1 MKWTRIIGF
10 LLLMPML
17 ALAQA
22 TPDKDPKSKQEKLAE
37 KSQKLKAQS
46 DSLLKKLPL
55 GLSGNAPGVGASIG
69 GKEVKPADVAGFFT
83 EKLPD
88 LGIKI
93 KEVRKREKER
103 RRKKK
108 LLHTEYEGLN
118 IVKMVTSIGSGD
130 RLTQLEFHVLKEYQQ
145 PSTYA
150 PEIHWYDTR
159 NRIVTKSALKDKEDA
174 LILHGPYKRYV
185 AGNLVEEG
193 HFHAG
198 AKDGRWEI
206 YDADFKLLDKSK
218 WRRGFP
224 AESVVSYYD
233 SAHTKIKE
241 IIPVHFGKKQGDY
254 FMFYEAGQMMVK
266 GQYDNDLPVKAWT
279 EYYQFKR
286 QRKRITQYPVRWF
299 EDSEPIVL
307 SEWDDKGKLLYERP
321 KDKTATSEDGSN

>member
-1 MKWTRIIGF
+1 
-10 LLLMPML
+10 MPML
-17 ALAQA
+17 VLAQA
-22 TPDKDPKSKQEKLAE
+22 TPNETPKSRKEKLAE

-46 DSLLKKLPL
+46 DSLLKKSPL

-69 GKEVKPADVAGFFT
+69 GKEVKPSDVAGFFT

-88 LGIKI
+88 LGLKI

-130 RLTQLEFHVLKEYQQ
+130 RLTQLEFHVLKAYQQ
-145 PSTYA
+145 PSIYA

-193 HFHAG
+193 NYYAG
-198 AKDGRWEI
+198 TKDGRWEI

-286 QRKRITQYPVRWF
+286 QRKRVTQYPARWF
-299 EDSEPIVL
+299 EDSEPTVL

-321 KDKTATSEDGSN
+321 KDKTAASEDGSN